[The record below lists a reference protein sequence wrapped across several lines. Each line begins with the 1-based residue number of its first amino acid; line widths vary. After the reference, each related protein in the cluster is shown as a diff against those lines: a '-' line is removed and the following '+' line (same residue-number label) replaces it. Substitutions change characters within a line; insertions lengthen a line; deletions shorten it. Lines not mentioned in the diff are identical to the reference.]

1 MAKAKVGDI
10 ELYYELHG
18 TADESPHLM
27 LVRGLG
33 SHVGSWDPEFVEA
46 LASET
51 RLILF
56 DNRGAGRSDKPDVE
70 YSIAMMADEAA
81 GLLDVLGV
89 ARVAVC
95 GLSMGGMISQEFA
108 LRHPDKTTSLILCCT
123 SPGGARMIMPSPQV
137 LQTLAEVDGL
147 TPEEV
152 ARKGWPITYAQTFID
167 ENRDFLEAKMRRELP
182 YAMPAFAFKRQMAAA
197 MQHDAYDRLPEIGC
211 PTLVMTGDEDVL
223 IPPEN
228 SDLLASQIPGS
239 ILKRYDGTGHGFMTE
254 AMGAVAADILDFVRQ
269 HSS

>member
-10 ELYYELHG
+10 ELYYETHG
-18 TADESPHLM
+18 TKGPHLL

-70 YSIAMMADEAA
+70 YSIPMMADEAA

-89 ARVAVC
+89 ERAAVG
-95 GLSMGGMISQEFA
+95 GLSMGGMICQELA

-123 SPGGARMIMPSPQV
+123 SPGGSEMIMAAPEV
-137 LQTLAEVDGL
+137 LLALADVEGL

-152 ARKGWPITYAQTFID
+152 ARKGWAITYAQTFID
-167 ENRDFLEAKMRRELP
+167 ENRDFLEEKTRRELP
-182 YAMPAFAFKRQMAAA
+182 YAIPAFAFKRQMAAA
-197 MQHDAYDRLPEIGC
+197 MLHDAYDRLPEIEC
-211 PTLVMTGDEDVL
+211 PTLVMTGSEDVL
-223 IPPEN
+223 IPPGN
-228 SDLLASQIPGS
+228 SDLIAAQIPGS
-239 ILKRYDGTGHGFMTE
+239 ILKVHDGTGHGFMTE
-254 AMGAVAADILDFVRQ
+254 AMDAVAADILDFVRR